1 MAIVG
6 SSSSRVE
13 KIDADVSEKAPD
25 SDPVI
30 PFNFEMEIDKELAI
44 RKCDIPGPD
53 MEIIK
58 WHIRLNHLSAKSR

>member
-1 MAIVG
+1 
-6 SSSSRVE
+6 
-13 KIDADVSEKAPD
+13 
-25 SDPVI
+25 
-30 PFNFEMEIDKELAI
+30 MEIDKELAI